1 MSDSAI
7 QHATIAK
14 QASRETSRLR
24 VILTAWEIEEA
35 ERHVEFLRVLQR
47 TNMEMYKEA
56 KDEAFWFEK
65 FLSDRSLADV
75 QDDFNRNLTV
85 YHNELASLAKTDE
98 LLDQLENDAEN
109 RNLIVSPEEFARNLK
124 ALMVNQDG
132 GDDESE
138 TDAESACNSNM
149 SDCR

>member
-1 MSDSAI
+1 RMSDSAI

-35 ERHVEFLRVLQR
+35 ERHAEFLRVLQR

-98 LLDQLENDAEN
+98 LLDQL
-109 RNLIVSPEEFARNLK
+109 
-124 ALMVNQDG
+124 
-132 GDDESE
+132 
-138 TDAESACNSNM
+138 
-149 SDCR
+149 